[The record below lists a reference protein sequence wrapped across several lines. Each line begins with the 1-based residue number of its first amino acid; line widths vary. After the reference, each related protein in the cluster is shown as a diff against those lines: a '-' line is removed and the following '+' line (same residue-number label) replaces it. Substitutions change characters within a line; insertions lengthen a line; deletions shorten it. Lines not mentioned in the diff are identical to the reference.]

1 MKELYNAPELEIVT
15 FVPME
20 QLAAGYLDGYAR
32 AIGGRGTSEEGA
44 SGDIDI
50 TIPGNENGEGNP

>member
-1 MKELYNAPELEIVT
+1 MKELYNAPKLEIVT

-32 AIGGRGTSEEGA
+32 AIGGADTRSGGA
-44 SGDIDI
+44 SAGDIDI
-50 TIPGNENGEGNP
+50 TIPGNGEGTP